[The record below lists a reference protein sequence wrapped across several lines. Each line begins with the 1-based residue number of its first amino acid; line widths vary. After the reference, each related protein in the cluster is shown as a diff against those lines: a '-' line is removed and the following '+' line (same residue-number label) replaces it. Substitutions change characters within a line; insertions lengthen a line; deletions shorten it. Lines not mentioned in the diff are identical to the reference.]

1 MAGAEGISGEGD
13 DRPFLCVLEGL
24 REQRLQ
30 EVVLSQRESVPRPR
44 THGAGQ
50 VGMKERIESR
60 VLHFGSESWD
70 LFMVNSKVDSSS
82 PINYEFKVNISSLS
96 RYVSL
101 HSTR

>member
-1 MAGAEGISGEGD
+1 
-13 DRPFLCVLEGL
+13 
-24 REQRLQ
+24 
-30 EVVLSQRESVPRPR
+30 
-44 THGAGQ
+44 
-50 VGMKERIESR
+50 MKERIESR

-70 LFMVNSKVDSSS
+70 LFMVHSKVDSSS